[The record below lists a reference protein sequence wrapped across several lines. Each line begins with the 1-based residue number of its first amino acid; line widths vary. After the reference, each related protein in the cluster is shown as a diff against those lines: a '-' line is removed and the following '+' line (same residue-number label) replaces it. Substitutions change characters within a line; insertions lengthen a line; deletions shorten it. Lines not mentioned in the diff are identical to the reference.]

1 MLYKP
6 LGNTQ
11 LGISELEEVALN
23 IEINLNNRPLTYVD
37 NDNELPMLT
46 PNFLIYG
53 HRIRVPENELDDD
66 DTSLLKR

>member
-23 IEINLNNRPLTYVD
+23 IEINLNNRPLTYGD

-53 HRIRVPENELDDD
+53 LRIRVPENELDDD